1 MSLRDYLFHEESGI
15 TLYCGDCREVLP
27 LLEPE
32 SAGLVLA
39 DPPYNVGKD
48 YGTHDDD
55 MGAAEYQSWLVEV
68 LTGCATVATDPVVFF
83 PGTRN
88 VWAVAEVLDKT
99 PLRPHRMLGWH
110 RREFA
115 GDKWTGGPAMSWE
128 PIIWATKV
136 TTPAFNR
143 IFGTIGRD
151 FLAVDSTHGDP
162 LAALHPCPKPLRVVR
177 WLIGLFAPSAGL
189 VVDPTSGT
197 GTALLAAKESGHR
210 AIGIE
215 IEPKYCEIAV
225 KRLRQE
231 VLPL

>member
-1 MSLRDYLFHEESGI
+1 MSLRDYLFHEEPGI

-27 LLEPE
+27 MLEPE

-39 DPPYNVGKD
+39 DPPYNVGRD
-48 YGTHDDD
+48 YGQHDDD
-55 MGAAEYQSWLVEV
+55 MEAAEYHAWLVEV
-68 LTGCATVATDPVVFF
+68 LTGCADVAIDAVVFF

-88 VWAVAEVLDKT
+88 VWMVAEVLGKT

-115 GDKWTGGPAMSWE
+115 GDKWTGGPAMCWE

-136 TTPAFNR
+136 RAPTFNR
-143 IFGTIGRD
+143 IFGTVGRD

-162 LAALHPCPKPLRVVR
+162 LAALHPCPKPLPVVR
-177 WLIGLFAPSAGL
+177 WLIGLFAPAASL
-189 VVDPTSGT
+189 IVDPTSGT
-197 GTALLAAKESGHR
+197 GTTLLVAKESNRR